1 MSATDN
7 LQIVRNVF
15 EAFDRGDIDAI
26 LVNCAED
33 IEWQAENT
41 GAGELPWGGVRH
53 GHAGTRQWFESIA
66 EHIEISALEQ
76 LDFLASES
84 QVAVVMREELTI
96 KKNGQKVTIPEII
109 GLWTFNAAGKVV
121 RVSNLYDPTAFF
133 ADWRG

>member
-7 LQIVRNVF
+7 IQIVRNVF
-15 EAFDRGDIDAI
+15 EAFDRGDIDANM
-26 LVNCAED
+26 VNCAED

-96 KKNGQKVTIPEII
+96 KKNGQKVNLPQVI
-109 GLWTFNAAGKVV
+109 GLWTFGEGGKVT
-121 RVSNLYDPTAFF
+121 RTFNAYDPTAFL
-133 ADWRG
+133 AAWRR